1 MKPQSVLAPRH
12 LVIARQRNLRIHGSS
27 SHNLVCYLD
36 HHSPLAHQL
45 LARTLHTKSS
55 HNLNVHNAMPL
66 HTPSPHRFLA
76 SHPSSTPKPTKP
88 KPQSSLRHG
97 FTAQTPKPAFS
108 ALQSAETQKVTP
120 SKRFVITPVR
130 SVSGGAGAT
139 RGKEDEAWTHTQTQ
153 QTPREKS
160 ARKLERAESIEE
172 GSQSSPSGSPRNRDH
187 DGGIAGSIEQ
197 GSSVFAKHQG
207 GEQEEEVGDNED
219 EEMLFTPQARNTNAN
234 KRRRLSP
241 AEPTSPSH
249 PQPAVS
255 TSIHAQAQPPRTPA
269 PASNTHRFLV
279 PTPRTPQLF
288 SNPNPNPTTTTTT
301 TTSTAA
307 TPAPAST
314 RPHFLLPPQHLSPP
328 KPSTPLPET
337 FSPSRK
343 GQKYVPDGL
352 ASTLQSWIVEAANT
366 GYAAQTRD
374 TVIWGREKEDGV
386 KLRVR
391 VTDIR
396 SGGRERGAEGEV
408 ECYPGGFVFASGDAG
423 TGTSGIAGDEGVM
436 RVMLAGKGGARGAG
450 GVRVRVGN
458 VLGIRAP
465 MWDVEVGGEKWT
477 VGVDWVVL

>member
-1 MKPQSVLAPRH
+1 
-12 LVIARQRNLRIHGSS
+12 
-27 SHNLVCYLD
+27 
-36 HHSPLAHQL
+36 
-45 LARTLHTKSS
+45 
-55 HNLNVHNAMPL
+55 MPL

-76 SHPSSTPKPTKP
+76 PHPSSTPQPTKP

-108 ALQSAETQKVTP
+108 ALQSADAQKTAP

-130 SVSGGAGAT
+130 SVPGRAGAT
-139 RGKEDEAWTHTQTQ
+139 RGREDEAWTQAQTQ
-153 QTPREKS
+153 QTPRAKL
-160 ARKLERAESIEE
+160 ARKLERGESIEE
-172 GSQSSPSGSPRNRDH
+172 GSQSSPSGSPRYRDP
-187 DGGIAGSIEQ
+187 DGGIAGPIEQ
-197 GSSVFAKHQG
+197 GSSMSAGHQDGKH
-207 GEQEEEVGDNED
+207 EEDEGDDDDD
-219 EEMLFTPQARNTNAN
+219 EEMLFTPRARNANAN

-241 AEPTSPSH
+241 VPSH
-249 PQPAVS
+249 SLPAVS
-255 TSIHAQAQPPRTPA
+255 ISTHAQAQPPRTPA
-269 PASNTHRFLV
+269 PASNTYRFLA

-288 SNPNPNPTTTTTT
+288 SNSNPAPTTTT
-301 TTSTAA
+301 TTSTAT

-314 RPHFLLPPQHLSPP
+314 RPHFILPPQHFSPP
-328 KPSTPLPET
+328 KPSNPLPET

-386 KLRVR
+386 KMRVR

-408 ECYPGGFVFASGDAG
+408 ECYPGGFVLASGDAETRTSSI
-423 TGTSGIAGDEGVM
+423 TGDAVAM
-436 RVMLAGKGGARGAG
+436 RVMLAGQGGARGAG

-465 MWDVEVGGEKWT
+465 MWDVEVGGETWI